1 MRFNSIA
8 QSSMKSLK
16 KLTLGGLTLAALAMA
31 APHPAKADTVTTA
44 IDAVN
49 VILTIGSDYGIKWT
63 YTQQKR
69 VDTPPPPPPPP
80 PPQK

>member
-1 MRFNSIA
+1 
-8 QSSMKSLK
+8 MKTLK

-31 APHPAKADTVTTA
+31 APHPAKADTVTAA
-44 IDAVN
+44 IDAIN
-49 VILTIGSDYGIKWT
+49 VVLTINSNYGLIKWT

-80 PPQK
+80 PPPQK